1 MSAEAR
7 KIRSLLGR
15 YCTPDR
21 NSDKTEIFL
30 TSTTNSVADAAT
42 ENFADLLAESFGEGT
57 NVEGSVVR
65 GFVIGIEGDAVI
77 IDVGLKSEGRVP
89 LKELAAPGQ
98 QADVSIGDEIEVYV
112 ERMEDLNGQAVLSR
126 DKARREEA
134 WGVLE
139 ASFEKQERV
148 TGVIFGKVK
157 GGFTV
162 DLSGATA
169 FLPGSQVDIRPV
181 RDLGPLMGTP
191 QPFQILKID
200 RRRGNIVVSRRAVLE
215 ESRAEAR
222 SELVSNL
229 QEGQV
234 LQGVVKNITD
244 YGAFVDLGGVDGLLH
259 VTDIAWQ
266 RISHPSE
273 ALQIGE
279 TVEVQ
284 VIRFNA
290 ETQRISLGMKQLLSD
305 PWENVEGK
313 FPIEAKMEGR
323 VTNITDYGAFVELE
337 AGVEGLVHVSE
348 MSWTKKNVHPGKI
361 VSTSQQVEVM
371 VLDVDLS
378 KRRISLGLKQCTN
391 NPWEDLST
399 TYPVGTE
406 IDGEIRNITE
416 FGLFVGLNDDID
428 GLVHLSDIS
437 WENAGEEALDGF
449 TKGDTVKAKVL
460 DIDVNKERISLGIKQ
475 LTDDPF
481 AGQADA
487 YRKGEVVT
495 CTVSAVTD
503 NGIDVTVGENM
514 TGFIRRTDLSRDRA
528 EQRADRFAVGE
539 KVDAIVT
546 SVDKKTRKLS
556 LSIKA
561 RESAE
566 EKKAMAEF
574 GSSDSGASLGDIL
587 GAALAKK
594 ETSDEK

>member
-1 MSAEAR
+1 M
-7 KIRSLLGR
+7 
-15 YCTPDR
+15 
-21 NSDKTEIFL
+21 
-30 TSTTNSVADAAT
+30 TSTTNSAADAAT

-112 ERMEDLNGQAVLSR
+112 ERMEDRNGQAVLSR

-313 FPIEAKMEGR
+313 FPIGAKMEGR

-378 KRRISLGLKQCTN
+378 KRRISLGLKQCTT
-391 NPWEDLST
+391 NPWEDLSA

-437 WENAGEEALDGF
+437 WENAGEEALERF
-449 TKGDTVKAKVL
+449 TKGEMIKAKVL

-503 NGIDVTVGENM
+503 NGIDVTIGENM

-566 EKKAMAEF
+566 EKQAMAEF

>member
-1 MSAEAR
+1 M
-7 KIRSLLGR
+7 
-15 YCTPDR
+15 
-21 NSDKTEIFL
+21 
-30 TSTTNSVADAAT
+30 TSTTNSAADAAT

-65 GFVIGIEGDAVI
+65 GFVIGIEGDAVV

-112 ERMEDLNGQAVLSR
+112 ERMEDRNGQAVLSR

-313 FPIEAKMEGR
+313 FPIGAKMEGR

-378 KRRISLGLKQCTN
+378 KRRISLGLKQCTT
-391 NPWEDLST
+391 NPWEDLSA

-437 WENAGEEALDGF
+437 WENAGEEALEGF
-449 TKGDTVKAKVL
+449 TKGDMVKAKVL

-503 NGIDVTVGENM
+503 NGIDVTIGENM

-566 EKKAMAEF
+566 EKQAMAEF

>member
-1 MSAEAR
+1 MSAEAHKFR
-7 KIRSLLGR
+7 TLCGR
-15 YCTPDR
+15 YCAPVR

-30 TSTTNSVADAAT
+30 TSTTNSAADAAT

-112 ERMEDLNGQAVLSR
+112 ERMEDRNGQAVLSR

-313 FPIEAKMEGR
+313 FPIGAKMEGR

-378 KRRISLGLKQCTN
+378 KRRISLGLKQCTT
-391 NPWEDLST
+391 NPWEDLSA

-437 WENAGEEALDGF
+437 WENAGEEAIEGF
-449 TKGDTVKAKVL
+449 TKGEMIKAKVL
-460 DIDVNKERISLGIKQ
+460 DIDVSKERGSLGIKQ

-503 NGIDVTVGENM
+503 NGIDVTIGENM

-566 EKKAMAEF
+566 EKQAMAEF

-594 ETSDEK
+594 DTSDEK

>member
-1 MSAEAR
+1 M
-7 KIRSLLGR
+7 
-15 YCTPDR
+15 
-21 NSDKTEIFL
+21 
-30 TSTTNSVADAAT
+30 TSTTDTAAGAATENFT

-65 GFVIGIEGDAVI
+65 GFVIGIESDAVI

-89 LKELAAPGQ
+89 LKELGAPGQ
-98 QADVSIGDEIEVYV
+98 KPEVSIGDEIEVYV
-112 ERMEDLNGQAVLSR
+112 ERMEDRNGQAVLSR

-290 ETQRISLGMKQLLSD
+290 ETQRISLGMKQLQSD

-313 FPIEAKMEGR
+313 FPIGTKMEGR

-391 NPWEDLST
+391 NPWEDLSA

-416 FGLFVGLNDDID
+416 FGLFVGLNEDID

-437 WENAGEEALDGF
+437 WENAGEEALEGF
-449 TKGDTVKAKVL
+449 TKGDMIKAKVL

-495 CTVSAVTD
+495 CTVRAVTD
-503 NGIDVTVGENM
+503 NGIDVTIGENM

-539 KVDAIVT
+539 KVDAIIT

-566 EKKAMAEF
+566 EKQAMAEF

-594 ETSDEK
+594 ETTDEK

>member
-1 MSAEAR
+1 
-7 KIRSLLGR
+7 L
-15 YCTPDR
+15 PPNR

-30 TSTTNSVADAAT
+30 TSTTNSAADAAT

-112 ERMEDLNGQAVLSR
+112 ERMEDRNGQAVLSR

-305 PWENVEGK
+305 PWENIEGK
-313 FPIEAKMEGR
+313 FPIGAKMEGR

-378 KRRISLGLKQCTN
+378 KRRISLGLKQCTT
-391 NPWEDLST
+391 NPWEDLSA

-437 WENAGEEALDGF
+437 WENAGEEALEGF
-449 TKGDTVKAKVL
+449 TKGDMVKAKVL

-503 NGIDVTVGENM
+503 NGIDVTIGENM

-566 EKKAMAEF
+566 EKQAMAEF

-594 ETSDEK
+594 ETTDEK

>member
-1 MSAEAR
+1 
-7 KIRSLLGR
+7 
-15 YCTPDR
+15 
-21 NSDKTEIFL
+21 L
-30 TSTTNSVADAAT
+30 TSTTNSAADAAT

-89 LKELAAPGQ
+89 LKELATPGQ
-98 QADVSIGDEIEVYV
+98 QADVSIGDEVEVYV
-112 ERMEDLNGQAVLSR
+112 ERMEDRNGQAVLSR

-305 PWENVEGK
+305 PWENVGGK
-313 FPIEAKMEGR
+313 FPIGAKMEGR

-378 KRRISLGLKQCTN
+378 KRRISLGLKQCTT
-391 NPWEDLST
+391 NPWEDLSA

-437 WENAGEEALDGF
+437 WENAGEEALEGF
-449 TKGDTVKAKVL
+449 TKGDMVKAKVL

-503 NGIDVTVGENM
+503 NGIDVTIGENM

-566 EKKAMAEF
+566 EKQAMAEF

-594 ETSDEK
+594 DTSDEK

>member
-1 MSAEAR
+1 
-7 KIRSLLGR
+7 
-15 YCTPDR
+15 
-21 NSDKTEIFL
+21 L
-30 TSTTNSVADAAT
+30 TSTTNSAAETAT

-89 LKELAAPGQ
+89 LKELAAAGQ

-112 ERMEDLNGQAVLSR
+112 ERMEDRNGQAVLSR

-229 QEGQV
+229 QESQV

-313 FPIEAKMEGR
+313 FPIGAKMEGR

-391 NPWEDLST
+391 NPWEDLSA

-437 WENAGEEALDGF
+437 WENAGEEALERF
-449 TKGDTVKAKVL
+449 TKGEMIKAKVL

-487 YRKGEVVT
+487 YRKGEAVT
-495 CTVSAVTD
+495 CTVSAVTE
-503 NGIDVTVGENM
+503 NGIDVTIGENM

-539 KVDAIVT
+539 KVDAFVT

-566 EKKAMAEF
+566 EKQAMAEF

>member
-1 MSAEAR
+1 
-7 KIRSLLGR
+7 
-15 YCTPDR
+15 
-21 NSDKTEIFL
+21 L
-30 TSTTNSVADAAT
+30 TSTTTKAAAAAA

-57 NVEGSVVR
+57 NIEGSVVR
-65 GFVIGIEGDAVI
+65 GFVIGMDSEAVI

-98 QADVSIGDEIEVYV
+98 TPQVAIGDEIEVYV
-112 ERMEDLNGQAVLSR
+112 ERMEDRNGQAVLSR

-139 ASFEKQERV
+139 TSFEKQERV
-148 TGVIFGKVK
+148 TGIIFGKVK

-290 ETQRISLGMKQLLSD
+290 ETQRISLGMKQLMSD

-313 FPIEAKMEGR
+313 FPIGAKMEGR

-378 KRRISLGLKQCTN
+378 KRRISLGLKQCTA
-391 NPWEDLST
+391 NPWEDLT
-399 TYPVGTE
+399 ETYPIGTE
-406 IDGEIRNITE
+406 IEGEVRNITE
-416 FGLFVGLNDDID
+416 FGLFVGLTEDID

-437 WENAGEEALDGF
+437 WETTGEAALEGF
-449 TKGDTVKAKVL
+449 NKGDMIKAKVL
-460 DIDVNKERISLGIKQ
+460 DIDISKERISLGIKQ
-475 LTDDPF
+475 LTDDPY

-495 CTVSAVTD
+495 CTVASVSD
-503 NGIDVTVGENM
+503 NGIDVTVGESM

-539 KVDAIVT
+539 KVDAVVT
-546 SVDKKTRKLS
+546 NVDKKTRKLT

-561 RESAE
+561 RETAE
-566 EKKAMAEF
+566 EKQAMADF

-587 GAALAKK
+587 GAALAKRDGDDDK
-594 ETSDEK
+594 